1 MEGALLR
8 RNAGEKGGRYPM
20 QAILAGPP
28 ILPVRVSHGAHGNG
42 VPATCPQRKRAVP
55 FARPSEELQAAIDEL
70 LRSGFHRAELSLLA
84 SEDAVD
90 QKLGHRYR
98 KVSSL
103 ADDPIIPRAA
113 YVSPEAIGG
122 AEGGLIGVLMYV
134 GAVAAAGAIVAS
146 GGTLTAAILGAALT
160 GGAGGL
166 IGSLLARWVGEDH
179 ARHLQGQ
186 VDRGGLLLW
195 VRTWDAGDE
204 ERAMRILKSHSG
216 DQVHVHALPAVV

>member
-1 MEGALLR
+1 MPTPQ
-8 RNAGEKGGRYPM
+8 KSPT
-20 QAILAGPP
+20 
-28 ILPVRVSHGAHGNG
+28 VREAVG
-42 VPATCPQRKRAVP
+42 VFHSA
-55 FARPSEELQAAIDEL
+55 EELQAAIDEL
-70 LRSGFHRAELSLLA
+70 LQSGFHRAELSLLA
-84 SEDAVD
+84 SEHAVD

-160 GGAGGL
+160 GGAGSL

-179 ARHLQGQ
+179 GRHLQVQ

>member
-1 MEGALLR
+1 M
-8 RNAGEKGGRYPM
+8 
-20 QAILAGPP
+20 
-28 ILPVRVSHGAHGNG
+28 
-42 VPATCPQRKRAVP
+42 PATCPKRKRAVP
-55 FARPSEELQAAIDEL
+55 FAKSCGVFHNAEELQAAIDEL
-70 LRSGFHRAELSLLA
+70 LQSGFHGAELSLLA
-84 SEDAVD
+84 SEHAVD

-98 KVSSL
+98 KVNSL

-166 IGSLLARWVGEDH
+166 VGSLLARWVGEEH
-179 ARHLQGQ
+179 GRHLQGQ

>member
-1 MEGALLR
+1 MPKAQKSRTVREAVGVFHSA
-8 RNAGEKGGRYPM
+8 EK
-20 QAILAGPP
+20 
-28 ILPVRVSHGAHGNG
+28 
-42 VPATCPQRKRAVP
+42 
-55 FARPSEELQAAIDEL
+55 LQAAIDEL
-70 LRSGFHRAELSLLA
+70 LQSGFHRAELSLLA
-84 SEDAVD
+84 SEYAVD

-103 ADDPIIPRAA
+103 ADDPVVPRAA

-166 IGSLLARWVGEDH
+166 VGSLLARWVGEEH
-179 ARHLQGQ
+179 GRHLQGQ